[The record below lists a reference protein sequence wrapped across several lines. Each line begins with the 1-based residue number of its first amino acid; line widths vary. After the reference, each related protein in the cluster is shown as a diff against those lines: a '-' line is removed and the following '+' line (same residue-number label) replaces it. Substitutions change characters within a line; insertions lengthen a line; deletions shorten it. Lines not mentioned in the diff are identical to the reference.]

1 MGMRKILSMTLAAV
15 TILAG
20 AMLADRAAA
29 MTPATPSALGV
40 AAAPAAMVRQAHV
53 VCATNGCAPVQVSRV
68 KKPKKLPGA
77 R

>member
-1 MGMRKILSMTLAAV
+1 MSMRKILSMTLAAV

-40 AAAPAAMVRQAHV
+40 VTGPLVRQVHI
-53 VCATNGCAPVQVSRV
+53 VCGTNGCTAVQVSRP
-68 KKPKKLPGA
+68 KHPKKLSNI

>member
-1 MGMRKILSMTLAAV
+1 MGMRKILSMTLAAL

-29 MTPATPSALGV
+29 MTPATPPALGV
-40 AAAPAAMVRQAHV
+40 ATAPLVRQAHI
-53 VCATNGCAPVQVSRV
+53 VCGTNGCAQVQVSRP
-68 KKPKKLPGA
+68 KHPKKLSNI